1 MGSLRLPLSIQHPH
15 HCFPALQA
23 LSNYILAA
31 DLDPYCKL
39 AFSNQAAALLKLER
53 YGEAVQAAT
62 QARTRLPA

>member
-1 MGSLRLPLSIQHPH
+1 M
-15 HCFPALQA
+15 
-23 LSNYILAA
+23 LAA

-62 QARTRLPA
+62 QARTRLHA